1 MSDAAAE
8 FWRFSLALYASPDVA
23 PACID
28 LQDRH
33 GKDVN
38 VALYCC
44 WLGASGRG
52 RLDPASLAAADAAV
66 APWRSTVVERL
77 RGARR
82 AIKEAAVP
90 GSKNLYTKAKA
101 VELEAERVLQSIL
114 MGRAPPVAQHKV
126 EERLADALANLA
138 LYVGRLTAEPLER
151 ALRTMAAD
159 DFASG
164 VP

>member
-8 FWRFSLALYASPDVA
+8 FWRFSLAFYASPEVA
-23 PACID
+23 PACIE

-52 RLDPASLAAADAAV
+52 RLDATSLAAADAAV
-66 APWRSTVVERL
+66 ASWRASVVAGL
-77 RGARR
+77 RAARR
-82 AIKEAAVP
+82 AIKAEAAP
-90 GSKNLYTKAKA
+90 GSENLYTKAKA
-101 VELEAERVLQSIL
+101 VELEAERVEQSIL
-114 MGRAPPVAQHKV
+114 VARAASAAPRGVD
-126 EERLADALANLA
+126 ERLADALANLA
-138 LYVGRLTAEPLER
+138 LYVGAAPAEPLVR
-151 ALRTMAAD
+151 ALRAMAAD

-164 VP
+164 VA